1 MIKKIV
7 YFTIALLLAVV
18 IFLIINMYIP
28 FGQQELTGV
37 AKYYIEKGVR
47 DLGGINIVTS
57 IVTLYRGF
65 DTLGEVTVLFLA
77 FTGLSFILSGLREQE
92 SEKKPEPTLIMET
105 GGRYLF
111 PLIVLFGIYI
121 FLHGHLTPGGGFPGG
136 VVIATAFLLLF
147 ISQKQIV
154 FKKETLTL
162 LESLAGITYVIIGLL
177 GLVMVKSFLGNFL
190 KTGKP
195 GYLLS
200 AGIIPLI
207 YIAIGIK
214 VGAEMTSLV
223 KTLKE
228 GEDD

>member
-1 MIKKIV
+1 MIRKLLYFLIV
-7 YFTIALLLAVV
+7 SLLGITL
-18 IFLIINMYIP
+18 FLIISSYLP

-37 AKYYIEKGVR
+37 AKYYVEKGVR
-47 DLGGINIVTS
+47 DLGAINIVTS

-77 FTGLSFILSGLREQE
+77 LTGLSFLLVGLKREE
-92 SEKKPEPTLIMET
+92 IPKPDPTLIMET

-111 PLIVLFGIYI
+111 PLIVLFGVYI
-121 FLHGHLTPGGGFPGG
+121 FTHGHLTPGGGFPGG

-147 ISQKQIV
+147 ITQRKTTMNKIALSLI
-154 FKKETLTL
+154 
-162 LESLAGITYVIIGLL
+162 ESVAGISYVLIGIL
-177 GLVMVKSFLGNFL
+177 GLIFVKSFLGNFL

-195 GYLLS
+195 GYLIS

-207 YIAIGIK
+207 YITIGIK
-214 VGAEMTSLV
+214 VGSEMTSLL
-223 KTLKE
+223 KGLKE